1 MHEGVGGGRRH
12 ARQTPARQSKVEL
25 RSSTVLKNWK
35 KASLTVLQRRKGRL
49 VNNKPEEEAGPRS
62 RWVL

>member
-35 KASLTVLQRRKGRL
+35 KASLTVLQRTKGRL